1 MRPIEID
8 RLPARHTAAVYGGGV
23 DLARTPILWRFVC
36 RHVLCR
42 HENAGGFRYRG
53 ACEVFETEWRG
64 ESRTSSFTL
73 FDDDCSYTYND
84 VTRVLGGHALLIVA
98 VVLPGGTLLDFVH
111 VRVSGTN
118 PTTENVLRYL
128 DERLA
133 GYDRHVGHMVR
144 AIFAHESNFRQF
156 ALHAQRA
163 TSMTFRAPH
172 HRSDPS
178 QPDCRVRFDWPDDP
192 PHFPLAS
199 FDFGVGIPQFT
210 RVAGQRVSA
219 DVAWDW
225 RENIRMGTNLFL
237 AKLQRQ
243 FHPGMSWREWAFAG
257 WRSYNG
263 SGAAAEAY
271 ARRLSESDEGAQI
284 PMTRVGAPPQVALLP
299 SPTPL
304 ANPSPW
310 AVA

>member
-1 MRPIEID
+1 
-8 RLPARHTAAVYGGGV
+8 
-23 DLARTPILWRFVC
+23 
-36 RHVLCR
+36 
-42 HENAGGFRYRG
+42 
-53 ACEVFETEWRG
+53 
-64 ESRTSSFTL
+64 
-73 FDDDCSYTYND
+73 
-84 VTRVLGGHALLIVA
+84 
-98 VVLPGGTLLDFVH
+98 
-111 VRVSGTN
+111 
-118 PTTENVLRYL
+118 
-128 DERLA
+128 
-133 GYDRHVGHMVR
+133 
-144 AIFAHESNFRQF
+144 
-156 ALHAQRA
+156 
-163 TSMTFRAPH
+163 MTFRAPH

-192 PHFPLAS
+192 PDFPLAS
-199 FDFGVGIPQFT
+199 FDFGVGISQFT

-225 RENIRMGTNLFL
+225 RENIRIGTNLFL

-243 FHPGMSWREWAFAG
+243 FRPGMSWREWAFAG

-271 ARRLSESDEGAQI
+271 ARRLSESDDGAQI

-299 SPTPL
+299 STTPL